1 VGGLVP
7 TGSGGRRTPLRLQH
21 HAMRI
26 DLTSGTAAELVLPDG
41 DATRGVVIVPDI
53 FGLRPLFDDLT
64 ARLAN
69 EHGWAVCCIEPFPG
83 QRLETVED
91 RFDALPLLQDG
102 RVIGDAQAAA
112 GILSERAGCARV
124 AVMGF
129 CMGGM
134 FALKAVASGR
144 FDRAVS
150 FYGMIRIPLM
160 WRGAGLAEPLAV
172 LGEAAPRPILAIIGE
187 KDPYTPKE
195 DVVALRALGPHVSI
209 VSYVDAEHGFVHDP
223 ERPAHRAGDAADAWG
238 RAVAF
243 LA

>member
-1 VGGLVP
+1 
-7 TGSGGRRTPLRLQH
+7 
-21 HAMRI
+21 MRI
-26 DLTSGTAAELVLPDG
+26 DLISGTAAELALPEG

-53 FGLRPLFDDLT
+53 FGLRPLFDDLS
-64 ARLAN
+64 ARLAS
-69 EHGWAVCCIEPFPG
+69 EHGWAVCAIEPFPG
-83 QRLETVED
+83 QRLETIED
-91 RFDALPLLQDG
+91 RFDAVPLLQDS
-102 RVIGDAQAAA
+102 RIVADTQAAA
-112 GILSERAGCARV
+112 GVLTERAGCSRV

-144 FDRAVS
+144 FDKAVS

-160 WRGAGLAEPLAV
+160 WRGAGLAEPLEV
-172 LGEAAPRPILAIIGE
+172 LRDSPPRPILAIIGQ

-195 DVVALRALGPHVSI
+195 DVVALRDLGANVSV

-223 ERPAHRAGDAADAWG
+223 DRPAHRPGDAADAWG